1 MIVVKP
7 RPKKPIVKVRKGV
20 SDQRVAHAPARNSLR
35 YHKLNEGLPPLPEL
49 EMEIQ
54 DMLDELMGRVPPSI
68 QAGTLTLMETADAFF
83 ARASELQLL
92 IQKGEREG
100 SVPKGGGYYKFRT
113 GELRTFL
120 EIAKRAA
127 DLGSRRLSEEQLV
140 FERQR
145 LGRESR

>member
-1 MIVVKP
+1 MVKP
-7 RPKKPIVKVRKGV
+7 RPITRKGV
-20 SDQRVAHAPARNSLR
+20 TKQRVSHAPPRNRLR

-54 DMLDELMGRVPPSI
+54 DMIDELLGRTQPSI
-68 QAGTLTLMETADAFF
+68 DAGTLTLMETADAFF

-120 EIAKRAA
+120 ELAKRAA
-127 DLGSRRLSEEQLV
+127 DLGSRRLSEEQLI
-140 FERQR
+140 FERQK